1 MRITEELL
9 FTASLQLQP
18 DPFDRAAA
26 VFGDPDDGSVVAQGQ
41 KGGECS
47 SALKML
53 LN

>member
-1 MRITEELL
+1 MGIAEQML
-9 FTASLQLQP
+9 FSASLQLQP
-18 DPFDRAAA
+18 YTFDRAAA

-41 KGGECS
+41 EGCECS